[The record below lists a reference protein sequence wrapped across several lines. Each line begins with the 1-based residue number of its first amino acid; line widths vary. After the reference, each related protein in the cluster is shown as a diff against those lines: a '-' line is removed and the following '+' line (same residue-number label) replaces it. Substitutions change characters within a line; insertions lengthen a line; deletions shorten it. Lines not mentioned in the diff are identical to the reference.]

1 MAIFKNEIDIS
12 DLVEAKVNVT
22 FGDNQFLLQI
32 FRQPYN
38 FDGNTNW
45 GGILTNLGRVFRANS

>member
-22 FGDNQFLLQI
+22 FGDNQFLI
-32 FRQPYN
+32 
-38 FDGNTNW
+38 
-45 GGILTNLGRVFRANS
+45 

>member
-22 FGDNQFLLQI
+22 FGDNQFLL
-32 FRQPYN
+32 
-38 FDGNTNW
+38 
-45 GGILTNLGRVFRANS
+45 

>member
-22 FGDNQFLLQI
+22 FGDNQFL
-32 FRQPYN
+32 
-38 FDGNTNW
+38 T
-45 GGILTNLGRVFRANS
+45 